1 METTPS
7 FDIEQENKLILKEYR
22 ALLRLLKIIFPN
34 MTRKISVK
42 LLN

>member
-22 ALLRLLKIIFPN
+22 ALLRLLTK
-34 MTRKISVK
+34 
-42 LLN
+42 